1 MMNLNNKTLSN
12 FNFNYSNK
20 NNLNLYDNNIN
31 SIYKDILQLKYNIQ
45 NLSNEDIN
53 NFPISVYKEIKELY
67 NLLYIKFFK
76 NN

>member
-1 MMNLNNKTLSN
+1 MNNKTLSN
-12 FNFNYSNK
+12 FNYFNHNTNS
-20 NNLNLYDNNIN
+20 LNSYDKINN
-31 SIYKDILQLKYNIQ
+31 SIYKEISQLKYSIQ

-53 NFPISVYKEIKELY
+53 NLPFSVYKEIKELY